1 MDRKSA
7 IHSLLGVIAFEVLSF
22 IKEAEAAFEDRW
34 VPATYIKDTL
44 NLNFVAVPKDNKQYG
59 EKGWFFVIIARMLED
74 DKLVE
79 YKKDGNRAFYRTY
92 SLNKI

>member
-1 MDRKSA
+1 MDRRVA
-7 IHSLLGVIAFEVLSF
+7 IHSLLGVIAFEALSF
-22 IKEAEAAFEDRW
+22 IKESEAAFENRW
-34 VPATYIKDTL
+34 VSATHIKASLD
-44 NLNFVAVPKDNKQYG
+44 LNFVAVPIDNKQYG
-59 EKGWFFVIIARMLED
+59 EKGWFFGIIARILED